1 MLCGLITGVEFGVGT
16 PANTVNATTMTH
28 FHVDVWSP
36 NPSSNLEIQLVNDP
50 GGPAQ
55 GIGKY
60 QAGATASGSWVSL
73 DIPLSSFT
81 GLSAKDKLQ
90 QLLFVA
96 AGPTVLYID
105 NVYFHN

>member
-1 MLCGLITGVEFGVGT
+1 
-16 PANTVNATTMTH
+16 MTH

-36 NPSSNLEIQLVNDP
+36 NPSSNLEIQLVDFSS
-50 GGPAQ
+50 GTAVGH
-55 GIGKY
+55 Y
-60 QAGATASGSWVSL
+60 QAGQFTSGGWVSL

-81 GLSAKDKLQ
+81 GLTARSQLR
-90 QLLFVA
+90 QLLFVG